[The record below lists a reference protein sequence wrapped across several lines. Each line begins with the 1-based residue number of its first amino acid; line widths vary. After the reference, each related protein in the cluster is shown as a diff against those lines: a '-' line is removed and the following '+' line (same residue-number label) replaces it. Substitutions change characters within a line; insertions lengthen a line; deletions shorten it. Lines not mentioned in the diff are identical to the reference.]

1 MTGSRV
7 TFAQISDMHL
17 MQPDGCRCKWMPGEP
32 EELLRQAIAQIQEIP
47 NLDFVVFTGDLVDE
61 ADCASFQRLDEIVRQ
76 LQVPYFFSVGNHDID
91 EIDGVVPPGKFG
103 RSQFIKWCRTHFWLD
118 ATDTGFADFVASPL
132 PNLKLICMDASLGPC
147 PEPQGTIRPEQLDW
161 LAHQL
166 ELYSDEMVIVAIHQP
181 PLASVLF
188 RHHRILPEDSRQF
201 CEVLARHRY
210 VAAVLSG
217 HLHTPKRYRRG
228 NTAFL
233 TAPPLVGPVAAFRT
247 IELEAPISSA
257 PDRQWGTLKY
267 NWHPVRLPGADP
279 KLMWKAIARG
289 RSVDRSGHM
298 RIAVPANWGGE
309 TRPLYV
315 PVVA

>member
-1 MTGSRV
+1 MTGLRV
-7 TFAQISDMHL
+7 KFAQISDMHL

-32 EELLRQAIAQIQEIP
+32 EDLLRQAIAQIQEMP
-47 NLDFVVFTGDLVDE
+47 HLDFVVFSGDLVDE
-61 ADCASFQRLDEIVRQ
+61 ADCESFQLLDKIVRQ
-76 LQVPYFFSVGNHDID
+76 LPVPYFFSVGNHDID
-91 EIDGVVPPGKFG
+91 EIDGVVPTGKFG
-103 RSQFIKWCRTHFWLD
+103 RSHFLDWCRSHFWLEA
-118 ATDTGFADFVASPL
+118 ATTGFADFVTSPK
-132 PNLKLICMDASLGPC
+132 PGLKLICMDASIGLC

-161 LAHQL
+161 LAEQL
-166 ELYSDEMVIVAIHQP
+166 EKYPDDVAIVVIHQP

-188 RHHRILPEDSRQF
+188 RKHRVLPAFSRQF
-201 CEVLARHRY
+201 CKVLEKHRY

-233 TAPPLVGPVAAFRT
+233 TAPPLVGPVSAFRT

-267 NWHPVRLPGADP
+267 DWRPVRLPGANP

-289 RSVDRSGHM
+289 RSKDRAGEVK
-298 RIAVPANWGGE
+298 IAVPTNWGGGQ
-309 TRPLYV
+309 TIRV
-315 PVVA
+315 TAAV